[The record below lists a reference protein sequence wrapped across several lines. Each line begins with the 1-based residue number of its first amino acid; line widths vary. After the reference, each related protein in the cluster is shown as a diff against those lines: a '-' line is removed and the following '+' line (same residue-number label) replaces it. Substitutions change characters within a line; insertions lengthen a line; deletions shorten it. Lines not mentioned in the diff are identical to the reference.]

1 MHIMFAAQ
9 AQAQD
14 EEAVPLQ
21 QPEPEQLEAV
31 PPAEEEAAPPAA
43 AVAEAAVEEKAPP
56 AAVAEAAVEEEP
68 AAAAAEAAVEEEAPL
83 AAAAFVPQSAA
94 AAIIAA
100 IDVGSIAEQLA
111 AELGRQVVSSVKAQL
126 IGIKHSMQLELKR
139 EFGEMRAE
147 LGLQR
152 EQVRARQH
160 LRPHVRA
167 LGRLQ
172 VATHV

>member
-1 MHIMFAAQ
+1 MFAAQ

-68 AAAAAEAAVEEEAPL
+68 AAAAV
-83 AAAAFVPQSAA
+83 AAFEEGCFFCTNVFGNYIRHRSE
-94 AAIIAA
+94 IINVREKKKRKRGGRRKFA
-100 IDVGSIAEQLA
+100 SIWE
-111 AELGRQVVSSVKAQL
+111 
-126 IGIKHSMQLELKR
+126 
-139 EFGEMRAE
+139 
-147 LGLQR
+147 
-152 EQVRARQH
+152 H
-160 LRPHVRA
+160 LSDFWSC
-167 LGRLQ
+167 
-172 VATHV
+172 